1 MENNS
6 TFLKNKTYIRTD
18 DDNNNSRKRIQL
30 SVKELDKLP
39 KEIWNN
45 PFCFFDSPFLEEAMN
60 FDALNR
66 ILMHYMPYT
75 IEPSFKKRKKFKKE
89 DIIRDS
95 HQHGIHFVYE
105 KKVGIKP
112 DYIILEFR
120 LQEVTPEKDSLD
132 KEAYKN
138 VKEDISTTDPGEMMA
153 LVEDRVRFN
162 ILMIP
167 DEGELFIIGCVFYNC

>member
-1 MENNS
+1 
-6 TFLKNKTYIRTD
+6 
-18 DDNNNSRKRIQL
+18 
-30 SVKELDKLP
+30 
-39 KEIWNN
+39 
-45 PFCFFDSPFLEEAMN
+45 MN